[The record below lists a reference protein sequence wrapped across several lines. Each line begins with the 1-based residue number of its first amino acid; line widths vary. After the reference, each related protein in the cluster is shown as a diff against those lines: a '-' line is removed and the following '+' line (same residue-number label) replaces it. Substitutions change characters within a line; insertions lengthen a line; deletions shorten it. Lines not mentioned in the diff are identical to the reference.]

1 MPSAMVTANHLTGED
16 HDPTYRAIGRR
27 GSDGAQLGLGLAAI
41 GRPAY
46 ITLGRHADLP
56 TNRSPAALESRAHEL
71 LDEATAL
78 GIRYVDAARSYG
90 LAEQFL
96 GHWLRGRETPPFVAS
111 KWGYEYTAG
120 WRSDA
125 IHQEIKD
132 HSLSTFER
140 QLAET
145 TDLLGPWLRLYQ
157 VHSLTADSPL
167 WQDPALQN
175 RLAALRVTGVE
186 VGFSTSGAAQGDAVR
201 RGLEL
206 TVDGVAL
213 FSSVQ
218 TTWNLLEPSAGD
230 ALTEAHAAGL
240 RVVIKEAL
248 ANGRLTDR
256 NATRDSR
263 LEQAARQYDVGV
275 DAIALAAALAQ
286 PWCDVVLCGAVTV
299 TQLQSNATAL
309 TLVGAVDTANLV
321 TPEPPQEYWAARS
334 RLRWT

>member
-1 MPSAMVTANHLTGED
+1 MVNVDHVPSED
-16 HDPTYRAIGRR
+16 HDPAFRAIGRR
-27 GSDGAQLGLGLAAI
+27 GSDGAQLGFGLAAI

-56 TNRSPAALESRAHEL
+56 ADRSPAALETRAHEL

-96 GHWLRGRETPPFVAS
+96 GHWLRARDAPPFVAS

-125 IHQEIKD
+125 IHQEVKD
-132 HSLSTFER
+132 HSLPTFER

-145 TDLLGPWLRLYQ
+145 TELLGPWLRLYQ

-167 WQDPALQN
+167 WQDLAVQT
-175 RLAALRVTGVE
+175 RLAALRAIDVE
-186 VGFSTSGAAQGDAVR
+186 VGFSTSGPAQGDAVR

-230 ALTEAHAAGL
+230 ALAEAHAVGV

-256 NATRDSR
+256 NGTGDHR
-263 LEQAARQYDVGV
+263 LEEAARRHDVGM
-275 DAIALAAALAQ
+275 DAVALAAALAQ

-299 TQLQSNATAL
+299 TQLQSNVTAL
-309 TLVGAVDTANLV
+309 PLVGAVDAANLV

-334 RLRWT
+334 RLSWT

>member
-1 MPSAMVTANHLTGED
+1 MVNA
-16 HDPTYRAIGRR
+16 DPAASGDREPAYPAIGRR
-27 GSDGAQLGLGLAAI
+27 GNEGAQLGLGLAAI

-56 TNRSPAALESRAHEL
+56 SGRSPAALEARAHEL
-71 LDEATAL
+71 LDAAVAL

-96 GHWLRGRETPPFVAS
+96 GHWLNGAETIPFVAS

-125 IHQEIKD
+125 VHHEVKD
-132 HSLSTFER
+132 HGLSTFER
-140 QLAET
+140 QLSET
-145 TDLLGPWLRLYQ
+145 TELLGPWLRLYQ
-157 VHSLTADSPL
+157 VHSLTPDSPL
-167 WQDPALQN
+167 WQDRPLQD
-175 RLAALRVTGVE
+175 RLAALRATGVE
-186 VGFSTSGAAQGDAVR
+186 VGFSTSGPAQADTVR

-206 TVDGVAL
+206 RVDGSAL

-218 TTWNLLEPSAGD
+218 TTWNLFEPSAEEALAD
-230 ALTEAHAAGL
+230 AHTAGV

-248 ANGRLTDR
+248 ANGRLTAR
-256 NATRDSR
+256 NGTGGPRLAAT
-263 LEQAARQYDVGV
+263 ARQHDTGV
-275 DAIALAAALAQ
+275 DAVALAAALAQ